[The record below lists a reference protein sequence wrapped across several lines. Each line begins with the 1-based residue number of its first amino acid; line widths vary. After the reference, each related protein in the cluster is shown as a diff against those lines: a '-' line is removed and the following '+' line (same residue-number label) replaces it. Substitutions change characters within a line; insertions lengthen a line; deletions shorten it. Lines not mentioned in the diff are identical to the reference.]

1 MEAAGGRQVSGYNG
15 LTGVVV
21 EPGKFVFE
29 ERARI
34 AKPAEGWVLIDICAV
49 GLCGTDYHILE
60 GKHPY
65 LQYPRVIGHEL
76 SGRVIKDGEGW
87 SKGDLVVVNP
97 YLSCGKCRACK
108 RGKPNCCT
116 NIEVLGVHRDGGLTP
131 QLAVPSQNLIL
142 ADGLSPLQAAMVEF
156 LAIGAHAVQRSE
168 IDKDDHVLVTGVG
181 PIGIGV
187 ALFAQ
192 LKGARVS
199 LLDLDAKRL
208 EMAMRDFDFD
218 HGYQSVDTA
227 IAATGDEG
235 FDAVFDASGHKGA
248 IEAGFPA
255 VAHGG
260 SYVLVSV
267 VKDSITFSDPEFHK
281 REMRLIGSRN
291 ALASDFQWVMS
302 VIKNKQINTDVL
314 CSLVIGRKELDE
326 RFINLASDRGD
337 LIKVIVEL

>member
-1 MEAAGGRQVSGYNG
+1 MSGYDG
-15 LTGVVV
+15 LTGVVL
-21 EPGKFVFE
+21 EPGKFAFE
-29 ERARI
+29 ERA
-34 AKPAEGWVLIDICAV
+34 AVDEVPEGWVLIDICAV

-76 SGRVIKDGEGW
+76 SGRVAKQAEGW
-87 SKGDLVVVNP
+87 SVGDLVVINP

-108 RGKPNCCT
+108 RNKPNCCT

-142 ADGLSPLQAAMVEF
+142 ADGLTSQQAAMVEF
-156 LAIGAHAVQRSE
+156 LAIGAHAVQRSD
-168 IDKDDHVLVTGVG
+168 IMQDDHVLVTGVG

-199 LLDLDAKRL
+199 LLDLDATRL
-208 EMAMRDFDFD
+208 DMAMKSFGFEQ
-218 HGYQSVDTA
+218 GYLSIDEARSGTN
-227 IAATGDEG
+227 GDG

-248 IEAGFPA
+248 IETGFAA

-260 SYVLVSV
+260 SYILVSV
-267 VKDSITFSDPEFHK
+267 VKEDITFSDPEFHK

-291 ALASDFQWVMS
+291 ALASDFDWVMS
-302 VIKNKQINTDVL
+302 TIREKQIDTDAL
-314 CSLVIGRKELDE
+314 CSLVIGREELEE
-326 RFINLASDRGD
+326 RFVKLASDRGD
-337 LIKVIVEL
+337 LIKVIVELKS

>member
-1 MEAAGGRQVSGYNG
+1 MSGNSGPAGVGM
-15 LTGVVV
+15 TGVVV
-21 EPGKFVFE
+21 EPGKFVLE
-29 ERARI
+29 ERSADTDI
-34 AKPAEGWVLIDICAV
+34 PKGWVLIDICAV

-76 SGRVIKDGEGW
+76 SGRVVKDGEGW

-97 YLSCGKCRACK
+97 YISCGKCRACK

-116 NIEVLGVHRDGGLTP
+116 NIEVMGVHRDGGLTP

-168 IDKDDHVLVTGVG
+168 IGKDDHVLITGVG

-192 LKGARVS
+192 LKGAQVS
-199 LLDLDAKRL
+199 LLDLDEKRL
-208 EMAMRDFDFD
+208 AMAMKDFGFNR
-218 HGYQSVDTA
+218 GYQSIDDV
-227 IAATGDEG
+227 IAATDGEG

-248 IEAGFPA
+248 IETGFPA

-260 SYVLVSV
+260 SYILVSV
-267 VKDSITFSDPEFHK
+267 VKEDITFSDPEFHK

-291 ALASDFQWVMS
+291 ALASDFDWVMS
-302 VIKNKQINTDVL
+302 AIREKQIDTDAL
-314 CSLVIGRKELDE
+314 CSAVIGREELAE
-326 RFINLASDRGD
+326 RFVNLASDRGD
-337 LIKVIVEL
+337 LIKVIVELKS